1 MYIARAAAHSE
12 PHQQQRPHPHSPQQ
26 QQHTHAQNNHN
37 PNTHPGNLVHL
48 FLSEIHAVARAHVAA
63 LGGNALLCY
72 RLVTQETGGRV
83 YRCVGVLCVMFGVCA
98 CM

>member
-1 MYIARAAAHSE
+1 V
-12 PHQQQRPHPHSPQQ
+12 Q
-26 QQHTHAQNNHN
+26 
-37 PNTHPGNLVHL
+37 L

-83 YRCVGVLCVMFGVCA
+83 HRWVMHLCIYMQEV
-98 CM
+98 